1 MPLHAKWLRNCG
13 IEVAKRYSYQSG
25 GYSHQSLLTKVGYV
39 ERLKKDGR
47 QISVCEDAPG
57 HFEYWQKLVNANPDD
72 CCNLRK

>member
-1 MPLHAKWLRNCG
+1 MNYCDMSPDK
-13 IEVAKRYSYQSG
+13 
-25 GYSHQSLLTKVGYV
+25 LLSELETDFDVGLTS
-39 ERLKKDGR
+39 EQAEQRLKKDGR